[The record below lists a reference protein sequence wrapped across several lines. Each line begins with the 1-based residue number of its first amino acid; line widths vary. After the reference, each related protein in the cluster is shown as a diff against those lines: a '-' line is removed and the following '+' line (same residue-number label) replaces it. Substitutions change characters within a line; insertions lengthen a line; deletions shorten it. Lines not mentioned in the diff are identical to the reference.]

1 MICVTHARL
10 LVIVVAVMLFCA
22 ITTLGQRGATTQTG
36 ITQKT
41 LVTVRWG
48 ARPGVSRY
56 RLQLANDREFAD
68 IVFDRVVYGHEYQVS
83 DLLPGNYFW
92 RVASLDGKLGAFSSA
107 VVIEVGPSAAP
118 VAPPAVVPTKKD
130 TSTPD
135 SSLVVT
141 RNGWYTALQ
150 RFPNQHSR
158 TCGRRTVSRL

>member
-83 DLLPGNYFW
+83 DLFPGEYYW
-92 RVASLDGKLGAFSSA
+92 RVASLNGKLGEFSSGG
-107 VVIEVGPSAAP
+107 VIEVTQSTEPTTPSIVTP
-118 VAPPAVVPTKKD
+118 VRDEKPTANA
-130 TSTPD
+130 
-135 SSLVVT
+135 SSIAT
-141 RNGWYTALQ
+141 RNG
-150 RFPNQHSR
+150 
-158 TCGRRTVSRL
+158 